1 MLQVISLISYLS
13 KKKKKENDEIQFY
26 YSSQKYDHS
35 VTTYF
40 RFSKREF
47 PEKSHVV
54 FT

>member
-1 MLQVISLISYLS
+1 MLQAISLISYLS
-13 KKKKKENDEIQFY
+13 KKKKENDETQFY
-26 YSSQKYDHS
+26 YSTQKYDHS
-35 VTTYF
+35 ITTYF

>member
-1 MLQVISLISYLS
+1 MLQAISLISYLS
-13 KKKKKENDEIQFY
+13 KKKENDETQFY
-26 YSSQKYDHS
+26 YSTQKYDHS
-35 VTTYF
+35 ITTYF